1 MIKNIVSWF
10 ALMVLA
16 GVLSACGQQNQGG
29 DQGAGA
35 GDAGQSQQKEA
46 APAEGTQPSAPAGQ

>member
-10 ALMVLA
+10 ALMVFA

-29 DQGAGA
+29 EQGA
-35 GDAGQSQQKEA
+35 AGQGQQQQEA
-46 APAEGTQPSAPAGQ
+46 APAGGEQPSAPAGQ

>member
-29 DQGAGA
+29 DQGAGT
-35 GDAGQSQQKEA
+35 GDQGQQQES
-46 APAEGTQPSAPAGQ
+46 APAEGTQPSTPAGQ

>member
-16 GVLSACGQQNQGG
+16 GVLSACGQQNGG
-29 DQGAGA
+29 DQGAGT
-35 GDAGQSQQKEA
+35 GDAGQQKEA

>member
-1 MIKNIVSWF
+1 MIKNIISWF

-29 DQGAGA
+29 DQGAGT
-35 GDAGQSQQKEA
+35 GDQGQQQES
-46 APAEGTQPSAPAGQ
+46 APAEGTQPSTPAGQ

>member
-29 DQGAGA
+29 DQGADKAPGA
-35 GDAGQSQQKEA
+35 TEQP
-46 APAEGTQPSAPAGQ
+46 APDAPAGGDKPAGQ